1 MFGVLNEPLNLLEVP
16 KSLVITEPY
25 YNLTDTSTV
34 ELISF
39 QLTSDLKII
48 QYGDVTRSIMYAIAL
63 LGGFMFAGFTVLKF
77 IFSIYVPW
85 LKWAETVRLLFK
97 IDPRVP
103 KKPRSELRL
112 RRKDPLDL
120 IREAK
125 ENIKN

>member
-39 QLTSDLKII
+39 QLTRDLKII

>member
-1 MFGVLNEPLNLLEVP
+1 
-16 KSLVITEPY
+16 
-25 YNLTDTSTV
+25 
-34 ELISF
+34 
-39 QLTSDLKII
+39 
-48 QYGDVTRSIMYAIAL
+48 MYAIAL

-112 RRKDPLDL
+112 RRKDPHDL